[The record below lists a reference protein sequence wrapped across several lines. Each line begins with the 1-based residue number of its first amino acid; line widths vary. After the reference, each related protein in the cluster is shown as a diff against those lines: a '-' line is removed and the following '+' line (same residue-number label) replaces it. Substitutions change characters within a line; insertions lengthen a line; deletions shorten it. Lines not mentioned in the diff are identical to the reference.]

1 MVQCSDD
8 HDDMMTLEDKDN
20 DDKVRSEV
28 EAARRYLAR
37 KQCEIYS

>member
-28 EAARRYLAR
+28 ETARRYLAR
-37 KQCEIYS
+37 KQCDIYS